1 MTESKKTAL
10 VAGATGV
17 VGGSLLKQ
25 LVAAPEWNVIAAS
38 RRTPEVEGDYRHVP
52 VNLLDATA
60 TSEAVQACADVTH
73 VFFSAYIQKPTWTKM
88 VEPNMAL
95 LRNLLEG
102 IEPVAS
108 DLQHVNLMHG
118 TKWYG
123 NHLGEFKTP
132 AQETDPRHMPP
143 NFYYDQQDYIVERQH
158 GASWTWSAARPHGIC
173 GLSIGNPMNLVMVL
187 AVYATLSKALG
198 LPLRHPGS
206 VENSRALYNVT
217 DGKLLANACTWMA
230 TDPRAA
236 NEAYNIT
243 NGDAFRWQDM
253 WPIIADYF
261 EMESA
266 QAQQIDLV
274 HMMADKSP
282 LWEKLTAA
290 HNLVNIPY
298 EQLVDWSYGNFV
310 FTPRY
315 DVISSTTKARRA
327 GFGDVQDSAEMFLR
341 HFDELR
347 ANRVIP

>member
-1 MTESKKTAL
+1 MTDSKKTAL
-10 VAGATGV
+10 VVGATGV
-17 VGGSLLKQ
+17 VGRSLLKQ
-25 LVAAPEWNVIAAS
+25 LVADPEWDVIAVS
-38 RRTPEVEGDYRHVP
+38 RRTPEVEGDYRHLAI
-52 VNLLDATA
+52 NLLDAEA
-60 TSEAVQACADVTH
+60 TRNALNSCENVNH
-73 VFFSAYIQKPTWTKM
+73 VFFSAYIQKPTWAEM
-88 VEPNMAL
+88 VEPNMAM
-95 LRNLLEG
+95 LRNLMDG
-102 IEPVAS
+102 IEPVAKN
-108 DLQHVNLMHG
+108 LQHVNLMHG

-143 NFYYDQQDYIVERQH
+143 NFYYDQQDYIVERQQ

-187 AVYATLSKALG
+187 AVYATVSKALG

-230 TDPRAA
+230 TDPSAA

-261 EMESA
+261 GMETA

-274 HMMADKSP
+274 QMMADKAP
-282 LWEKLTAA
+282 LWEKLSAERG
-290 HNLVNIPY
+290 LMKIPY

-310 FTPRY
+310 FTPQY
-315 DVISSTTKARRA
+315 DVMSSTTKARRA
-327 GFGDVQDSAEMFLR
+327 GFTGVDDSAEMFLR

-347 ANRVIP
+347 ANRIIP